1 MSEKYNLLFNEIK
14 SIKQALKTEKEES
27 LIQYQEFTSTAT
39 IHQKKTRGLT
49 WHPLL
54 IKEQGYGLGDYPYL
68 VVERTKMKGNE
79 HQFSSGK
86 PVELFL
92 LNNQKEEESIQG
104 IIHFVSGDVMKIN
117 FMADDLPYWVG
128 SGSIGVTLLFDE
140 KSFQEMEKAL
150 DILLYSKEDKLQSL
164 AMKILGYQPCHQS
177 TKEVYNNNN
186 LNESQNKAVAQ
197 ILNSQDVAVIHG
209 PPGTGKTTALTQAI
223 LALQKKEKQLL
234 VCAPSNAA
242 TDLLTEK
249 LAEVGLNV
257 VRIGNIARVHEKV
270 TECTLDH
277 QLSHHSQAKDIK
289 KLKKEAAEYRTMAT
303 KYKRNFGREEREQR
317 KMMLREAK
325 QIAYH
330 ATKLEDYLL
339 EEILEKADII
349 TCTLVGANHRYLEG
363 RLFKTVV
370 IDEAAQALEPAC
382 WIPIIKSE
390 KVVFAGDPLQF
401 PPTVKSEKAKKEGL
415 DVTLM
420 EKCLQRISNI
430 NLLDTQYRMN
440 EVIMGF
446 SNQQFYA
453 NELKAD
459 ESVKFISLVGHEDLQ
474 LEFIDTAGCGFDEK
488 HPDESSSLFNEGE
501 FDILQKH
508 LNNLLETVSDPF
520 SVGIIS
526 PYKAQVEYLNTH
538 FSEEL
543 LLSYDITINTIDSF
557 QGQERDVIYISM
569 VRSNDRNEIGF
580 LKDFRRMNVAMTR
593 AKKKLI
599 IIGDSATIGSEKFY
613 TDFLDYVE
621 LNNAYRSAWEWMV
634 VNE

>member
-1 MSEKYNLLFNEIK
+1 MSEKYNLLVNEVK
-14 SIKQALKTEKEES
+14 KLQYSLQLEKEES
-27 LIQYQEFTSTAT
+27 FNQYQSFVSTAT
-39 IHQKKTRGLT
+39 IHQKKTKGLT
-49 WHPLL
+49 WHPLI

-68 VVERTKMKGNE
+68 VVERTKLKGNE

-104 IIHFVSGDVMKIN
+104 TIHFVSGDVMKIT
-117 FMADDLPYWVG
+117 FMIDDLPYWIG

-140 KSFQEMEKAL
+140 KSFQEMEKTL
-150 DILLYSKEDKLQSL
+150 DVLISTKEEKIQSL
-164 AMKILGYQPCHQS
+164 AMKILGHYPCHESITETYQN
-177 TKEVYNNNN
+177 EQ
-186 LNESQNKAVAQ
+186 LNDSQNKAIAQ
-197 ILNSQDVAVIHG
+197 ILSSKDVAVIHG
-209 PPGTGKTTALTQAI
+209 PPGTGKTTTLVQAI
-223 LALQKKEKQLL
+223 LALHKREKQLL

-249 LAEVGLNV
+249 LSEVGLNV
-257 VRIGNIARVHEKV
+257 VRIGNIARVNEKV
-270 TECTLDH
+270 TDCTLDH

-317 KMMLREAK
+317 KLMLKEAK
-325 QIAYH
+325 QIAH
-330 ATKLEDYLL
+330 QATKLEDYLL
-339 EEILEKADII
+339 EDILEKADII

-382 WIPIIKSE
+382 WIPILKSE
-390 KVVFAGDPLQF
+390 KVVFAGDPLQL

-420 EKCLQRISNI
+420 EKCLQRIPNI

-453 NELKAD
+453 NELKAA
-459 ESVKFISLVGHEDLQ
+459 ENVKYSALLGHEDLQ
-474 LEFIDTAGCGFDEK
+474 LEFIDTAGCAFDEK
-488 HPDESSSLFNEGE
+488 HPEESSSLFNEGE
-501 FDILQKH
+501 FGILQKH
-508 LNNLLETVSDPF
+508 LNNLLETVSESF

-526 PYKAQVEYLNTH
+526 PYKAQVEYMNTH

-543 LLSYDITINTIDSF
+543 LLTHDITINTIDSF

-599 IIGDSATIGSEKFY
+599 VIGDSATIGSEKFY
-613 TDFLDYVE
+613 AGFLDYIE
-621 LNNAYRSAWEWMV
+621 THNAYRSAWEWI
-634 VNE
+634 